1 MGTWTGLRQTDCRTT
16 RRKSRGMERIRVRD
30 CFSHQSASGS
40 AHPQRGTSMKYLA
53 VRLAR
58 FCLLFLWIAAGMAM
72 AQEQQPISTPATA
85 AIAGATIA
93 EWKGNIRLSLPGQLP
108 SNPLRGEQ
116 LPPGTILDTGSGR
129 ILLRLRDASELMVRA
144 HTRLPV
150 QQPSLP
156 DPSHF
161 HLLLGR
167 IRALI
172 NKRTGGAVPFEL
184 GTPSAV
190 IAVRGTQFDVE
201 VNARNVT
208 EVDVVDGLVEVYGRN
223 ANGGSVLLE
232 PGFSTRVGMDSGPEQ
247 PEPTNEIR
255 PEVERPEPG
264 ESEISGKSE
273 LEGEFERAEADRE
286 GGTAESTENMEMNE
300 AQEISEQT
308 AVAAEAENKPGS
320 EPQ

>member
-1 MGTWTGLRQTDCRTT
+1 
-16 RRKSRGMERIRVRD
+16 
-30 CFSHQSASGS
+30 
-40 AHPQRGTSMKYLA
+40 MKYTV
-53 VRLAR
+53 VRSTY
-58 FCLLFLWIAAGMAM
+58 FCLLFFWVAVGMAA
-72 AQEQQPISTPATA
+72 AQEQQLNSTPATA

-116 LPPGTILDTGSGR
+116 LRPGTILDTGNGR
-129 ILLRLRDASELMVRA
+129 LLLRLSDGSEIVVWA
-144 HTRLPV
+144 HTRLQV
-150 QQPSLP
+150 QQPSLT
-156 DPSHF
+156 DPSYF
-161 HLLLGR
+161 QLLLGR

-201 VNARNVT
+201 VNPRNVT

-223 ANGGSVLLE
+223 ARGGSVLLE

-247 PEPTNEIR
+247 PEPTNEMR

-264 ESEISGKSE
+264 ENEISGKSE
-273 LEGEFERAEADRE
+273 LEVEFERAEVDRE
-286 GGTAESTENMEMNE
+286 VDIAESAENTEMIEV
-300 AQEISEQT
+300 QEISEQT
-308 AVAAEAENKPGS
+308 AVTVEVDIKPGS

>member
-1 MGTWTGLRQTDCRTT
+1 
-16 RRKSRGMERIRVRD
+16 
-30 CFSHQSASGS
+30 
-40 AHPQRGTSMKYLA
+40 MKYKA
-53 VRLAR
+53 IRSTY
-58 FCLLFLWIAAGMAM
+58 FCLIFFWISAGMSA
-72 AQEQQPISTPATA
+72 AQEQQTGSAPATA

-93 EWKGNIRLSLPGQLP
+93 EWKGDIRLNLPGQLP

-129 ILLRLRDASELMVRA
+129 LLLRLSDGSEVIVRA
-144 HTRLPV
+144 HTKLLV
-150 QQPSLP
+150 QQPSLT
-156 DPSHF
+156 DPSYF
-161 HLLLGR
+161 QLLLGR

-201 VNARNVT
+201 VNPGNVT

-223 ANGGSVLLE
+223 AAGGSVLLE

-247 PEPTNEIR
+247 PEPTNEMR

-264 ESEISGKSE
+264 ENEMSGKSE
-273 LEGEFERAEADRE
+273 FEVELERAEVDRE
-286 GGTAESTENMEMNE
+286 GEIRESAEKTEMRE
-300 AQEISEQT
+300 AQEIAEQT
-308 AVAAEAENKPGS
+308 AVAAEADSKPGS

>member
-1 MGTWTGLRQTDCRTT
+1 
-16 RRKSRGMERIRVRD
+16 
-30 CFSHQSASGS
+30 
-40 AHPQRGTSMKYLA
+40 MKYTA
-53 VRLAR
+53 VRFTY
-58 FCLLFLWIAAGMAM
+58 FCLIFFWISAGMSA
-72 AQEQQPISTPATA
+72 AQEQQTSSAPATA

-93 EWKGNIRLSLPGQLP
+93 EWKGDIRLSLPGQLP

-116 LPPGTILDTGSGR
+116 LPPGTILDTGRGR
-129 ILLRLRDASELMVRA
+129 LLLRLSDGSEVIVRA
-144 HTRLPV
+144 HTRLQV
-150 QQPSLP
+150 QQPSLT
-156 DPSHF
+156 DPSYF
-161 HLLLGR
+161 QLLLGR

-201 VNARNVT
+201 VNPRNVT

-223 ANGGSVLLE
+223 INGGSVLLE

-264 ESEISGKSE
+264 ENEISGKSE

-286 GGTAESTENMEMNE
+286 GGRGESAENMEMNE

-308 AVAAEAENKPGS
+308 AVAAEADSKPDS

>member
-1 MGTWTGLRQTDCRTT
+1 
-16 RRKSRGMERIRVRD
+16 
-30 CFSHQSASGS
+30 
-40 AHPQRGTSMKYLA
+40 MKYKA
-53 VRLAR
+53 IRSTY
-58 FCLLFLWIAAGMAM
+58 FCLIFFWISAGMSA
-72 AQEQQPISTPATA
+72 AQEQQTGSAPATA

-93 EWKGNIRLSLPGQLP
+93 EWKGDIRLNLPGQLP
-108 SNPLRGEQ
+108 TNPLRGEQ

-129 ILLRLRDASELMVRA
+129 LLLRLTDGSEVIVRA
-144 HTRLPV
+144 HTRLQV
-150 QQPSLP
+150 QQPSLT
-156 DPSHF
+156 DPSYF
-161 HLLLGR
+161 QLLLGR

-201 VNARNVT
+201 VNPGNVT

-223 ANGGSVLLE
+223 AAGGSVLLE

-247 PEPTNEIR
+247 PEPTNEMR

-264 ESEISGKSE
+264 ENEMSGKSE
-273 LEGEFERAEADRE
+273 LEVEFERAELDRE
-286 GGTAESTENMEMNE
+286 VETGESVEKTEMRE
-300 AQEISEQT
+300 AQEISEPTT
-308 AVAAEAENKPGS
+308 AAGETETKPGS

>member
-1 MGTWTGLRQTDCRTT
+1 
-16 RRKSRGMERIRVRD
+16 
-30 CFSHQSASGS
+30 
-40 AHPQRGTSMKYLA
+40 MKYTA
-53 VRLAR
+53 VRSTY
-58 FCLLFLWIAAGMAM
+58 FCLLFFWITAGMAS
-72 AQEQQPISTPATA
+72 AQEHGSSPASA

-108 SNPLRGEQ
+108 SNPSRGEQ

-129 ILLRLRDASELMVRA
+129 LLLRLSDGSEVIVRA
-144 HTRLPV
+144 HTRLQV
-150 QQPSLP
+150 QQPSLT
-156 DPSHF
+156 DPSYF
-161 HLLLGR
+161 QLLLGR

-201 VNARNVT
+201 VNPRNVT

-223 ANGGSVLLE
+223 AAGGSVLLE

-247 PEPTNEIR
+247 PEPTNEMR

-264 ESEISGKSE
+264 ENEISGKSE
-273 LEGEFERAEADRE
+273 LEGEFEQAEVDRE
-286 GGTAESTENMEMNE
+286 GDRGESAESAEITEMTEV
-300 AQEISEQT
+300 QEISEQT
-308 AVAAEAENKPGS
+308 AVAVEADANPGS

>member
-1 MGTWTGLRQTDCRTT
+1 MRYT
-16 RRKSRGMERIRVRD
+16 
-30 CFSHQSASGS
+30 
-40 AHPQRGTSMKYLA
+40 A
-53 VRLAR
+53 VRSTY
-58 FCLLFLWIAAGMAM
+58 FYLLFFWIAASVAA
-72 AQEQQPISTPATA
+72 AQEQQPSSIRATA
-85 AIAGATIA
+85 AIAGASIA

-129 ILLRLRDASELMVRA
+129 LLLRLSDGSEVIVRA
-144 HTRLPV
+144 HTRLQV
-150 QQPSLP
+150 QQPSLT
-156 DPSHF
+156 DPSYF
-161 HLLLGR
+161 QLLLGR

-201 VNARNVT
+201 VNPRNVT
-208 EVDVVDGLVEVYGRN
+208 EVDVLDGLVEVYGRN
-223 ANGGSVLLE
+223 AARGSVLLE

-247 PEPTNEIR
+247 PEPTDEMR

-264 ESEISGKSE
+264 ENEISGKSE
-273 LEGEFERAEADRE
+273 LEVEFERAEVDRE
-286 GGTAESTENMEMNE
+286 GETGESTESAEITEMKE
-300 AQEISEQT
+300 VQEISEQAGV
-308 AVAAEAENKPGS
+308 AVEVDTNPGS

>member
-1 MGTWTGLRQTDCRTT
+1 
-16 RRKSRGMERIRVRD
+16 
-30 CFSHQSASGS
+30 
-40 AHPQRGTSMKYLA
+40 MKYTA
-53 VRLAR
+53 VRSAY
-58 FCLLFLWIAAGMAM
+58 FCLIFFWISAGMSA
-72 AQEQQPISTPATA
+72 AQEQQTSSAPTTA

-93 EWKGNIRLSLPGQLP
+93 EWKGDIRLSLPGQLP

-129 ILLRLRDASELMVRA
+129 LLLRLSDGSEVIVRA
-144 HTRLPV
+144 HTRLQV
-150 QQPSLP
+150 QQPSLT
-156 DPSHF
+156 DPSYLQ
-161 HLLLGR
+161 LLLGR

-184 GTPSAV
+184 GSPSAV

-208 EVDVVDGLVEVYGRN
+208 EVDVVDGLVEVYARTATGR
-223 ANGGSVLLE
+223 SVLLE
-232 PGFSTRVGMDSGPEQ
+232 PGFSTRIGMDSGPEQ

-264 ESEISGKSE
+264 ENEISGKSE
-273 LEGEFERAEADRE
+273 LEGEFERAEVDRE
-286 GGTAESTENMEMNE
+286 GETGESTENMEMNE
-300 AQEISEQT
+300 VQEIAEQT
-308 AVAAEAENKPGS
+308 AVAAEADSKPGS

>member
-1 MGTWTGLRQTDCRTT
+1 MRHAA
-16 RRKSRGMERIRVRD
+16 IR
-30 CFSHQSASGS
+30 C
-40 AHPQRGTSMKYLA
+40 TL
-53 VRLAR
+53 
-58 FCLLFLWIAAGMAM
+58 FCLLIFWSTIAMAL
-72 AQEQQPISTPATA
+72 AQEQQPSSTPAAA

-108 SNPLRGEQ
+108 TNPLRGQQ

-129 ILLRLRDASELMVRA
+129 LLLRLSDGSEVMVRA
-144 HTRLPV
+144 HTRLQV
-150 QQPSLP
+150 QQPSLT
-156 DPSHF
+156 DPSYF
-161 HLLLGR
+161 QLLLGR

-172 NKRTGGAVPFEL
+172 YKRTGGAVPFEL

-201 VNARNVT
+201 VNPHKVT

-223 ANGGSVLLE
+223 ATGGSVLLE

-247 PEPTNEIR
+247 PEPTNEMR

-264 ESEISGKSE
+264 ENEISAKSE
-273 LEGEFERAEADRE
+273 LEVEFERAEVDRE
-286 GGTAESTENMEMNE
+286 VEIGEPREKTEMIE

-308 AVAAEAENKPGS
+308 ARAVEPDTKPGS

>member
-1 MGTWTGLRQTDCRTT
+1 
-16 RRKSRGMERIRVRD
+16 
-30 CFSHQSASGS
+30 
-40 AHPQRGTSMKYLA
+40 MKYTA
-53 VRLAR
+53 IRSIC
-58 FCLLFLWIAAGMAM
+58 FCIFFWIAAGGAA
-72 AQEQQPISTPATA
+72 AQEQQARSIPSPAV
-85 AIAGATIA
+85 IAGATIA

-116 LPPGTILDTGSGR
+116 LPPGTILDTGGGR
-129 ILLRLRDASELMVRA
+129 LILRLSDGSEVLVRA
-144 HTRLPV
+144 HTRLQV
-150 QQPSLP
+150 QQPSLT
-156 DPSHF
+156 DPSYLQ
-161 HLLLGR
+161 LLLGR

-201 VNARNVT
+201 VNPRNVT

-223 ANGGSVLLE
+223 AAGGSVLLQ

-247 PEPTNEIR
+247 PEPTNEMR

-264 ESEISGKSE
+264 ENEISGRSE
-273 LEGEFERAEADRE
+273 LEVEFERAEIGRE
-286 GGTAESTENMEMNE
+286 VETGESAEKTEMIEV
-300 AQEISEQT
+300 QDISERT
-308 AVAAEAENKPGS
+308 AVAEEADTNPGS

>member
-1 MGTWTGLRQTDCRTT
+1 
-16 RRKSRGMERIRVRD
+16 
-30 CFSHQSASGS
+30 
-40 AHPQRGTSMKYLA
+40 MKYTA
-53 VRLAR
+53 IRSTY
-58 FCLLFLWIAAGMAM
+58 FCLIFFWISAGMSA
-72 AQEQQPISTPATA
+72 AQEQQTSSAPTTA

-93 EWKGNIRLSLPGQLP
+93 EWKGDIRLSLPGQLP

-129 ILLRLRDASELMVRA
+129 LLLRLSDGSEVIVRA
-144 HTRLPV
+144 HTRLQV
-150 QQPSLP
+150 QQPSLT
-156 DPSHF
+156 DPSYLQ
-161 HLLLGR
+161 LLLGR

-208 EVDVVDGLVEVYGRN
+208 EVDVVDGLVEVSGRN

-300 AQEISEQT
+300 VQEVAEQT
-308 AVAAEAENKPGS
+308 AVAAEADSKPGS

>member
-1 MGTWTGLRQTDCRTT
+1 
-16 RRKSRGMERIRVRD
+16 
-30 CFSHQSASGS
+30 
-40 AHPQRGTSMKYLA
+40 MKYIA
-53 VRLAR
+53 AR
-58 FCLLFLWIAAGMAM
+58 FTYFCLIFFCISAGMSA
-72 AQEQQPISTPATA
+72 AQEQQTSPAPTTA

-93 EWKGNIRLSLPGQLP
+93 EWKGDIRLSLPGQLP

-129 ILLRLRDASELMVRA
+129 LLLRLSDGSEVIVRA
-144 HTRLPV
+144 HTRLQV
-150 QQPSLP
+150 QQPSLT
-156 DPSHF
+156 DPSYF
-161 HLLLGR
+161 QLLLGR

-201 VNARNVT
+201 VNPRNVT

-223 ANGGSVLLE
+223 INGGSVLLE

-264 ESEISGKSE
+264 ENEISGKSE
-273 LEGEFERAEADRE
+273 LEGEFERAEVDRE
-286 GGTAESTENMEMNE
+286 GGTGESAQNMEMNE
-300 AQEISEQT
+300 MQEISEQT
-308 AVAAEAENKPGS
+308 AVAAEADSKPGS